1 MTKGPPLRHIHK
13 KMRAPTAPSFT
24 KFHSA
29 RLTRTAESL
38 QNPEAPAGRVLAQN
52 EFPSKQWARQRRA
65 HSLYSIQPT

>member
-1 MTKGPPLRHIHK
+1 M
-13 KMRAPTAPSFT
+13 APSFT

-29 RLTRTAESL
+29 HLTRTAESL
-38 QNPEAPAGRVLAQN
+38 RNRGAGRRALPLN